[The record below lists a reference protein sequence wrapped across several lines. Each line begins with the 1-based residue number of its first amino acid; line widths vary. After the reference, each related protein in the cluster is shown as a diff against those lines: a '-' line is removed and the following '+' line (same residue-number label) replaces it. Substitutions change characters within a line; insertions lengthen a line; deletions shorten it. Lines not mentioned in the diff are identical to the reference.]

1 MGEGRIWRT
10 REEKINSTQT
20 ETKWVA
26 GDGERLSGLGLLR
39 STDIYRVAD
48 RSSPSSPW
56 KVQTHTDPQRK
67 CYGWWINALSYPSAC
82 LPSILVCYGCHS
94 RLCACPVSCLS
105 FTTEGRFPTWLKN
118 FPACCVCPRPT
129 FVCAERPWQ
138 TDRYVER
145 CGNPGRRKAAETSL
159 IRVEQSPGFWP
170 QQGNSPPPP
179 QPPCH
184 VRPTASH
191 TNTKYTHKL
200 THAC

>member
-1 MGEGRIWRT
+1 MSVFYNKGQIPNLI
-10 REEKINSTQT
+10 EK
-20 ETKWVA
+20 
-26 GDGERLSGLGLLR
+26 
-39 STDIYRVAD
+39 
-48 RSSPSSPW
+48 
-56 KVQTHTDPQRK
+56 
-67 CYGWWINALSYPSAC
+67 
-82 LPSILVCYGCHS
+82 HS
-94 RLCACPVSCLS
+94 K
-105 FTTEGRFPTWLKN
+105 T
-118 FPACCVCPRPT
+118 FPAHCVCPRPT

-191 TNTKYTHKL
+191 TNTKIHTQTDTCLLVLWPAHWL
-200 THAC
+200 GGEAECTSFDLLFISVFCNPTLAITP